1 MLSLDSFR
9 MSRLEELTARVLVTE
24 AFKDALRVQMEIL
37 EAEIE
42 DNESPYVK
50 NFLLR
55 ELIRVVN
62 ESLRAGRISNALTRE
77 LIRMHDE

>member
-1 MLSLDSFR
+1 
-9 MSRLEELTARVLVTE
+9 MSRLEELTARALVTE